1 MKWDLKS
8 RSEILEEWLP
18 MAVKMDQLASSSGSS
33 NPRASSLSQE
43 MRKLAAFD
51 LSSGSASRDLGR
63 FVQDGD
69 DMNMPV
75 SQMPDESTVAVNLA
89 EVEEVAREAG
99 QIDPAGNMI
108 VDEATAE
115 EETEEIEDIEDW

>member
-1 MKWDLKS
+1 
-8 RSEILEEWLP
+8 
-18 MAVKMDQLASSSGSS
+18 
-33 NPRASSLSQE
+33 

-51 LSSGSASRDLGR
+51 LSSANRGPGR

-69 DMNMPV
+69 DMDMPV
-75 SQMPDESTVAVNLA
+75 SQMPDESTVAVNFA